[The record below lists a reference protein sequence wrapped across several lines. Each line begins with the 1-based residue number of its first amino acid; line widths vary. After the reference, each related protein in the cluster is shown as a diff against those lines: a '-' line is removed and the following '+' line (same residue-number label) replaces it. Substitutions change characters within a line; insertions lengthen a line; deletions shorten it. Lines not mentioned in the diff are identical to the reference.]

1 MSGIVTGTLPFI
13 YKSLYGYVL
22 FSFDKRKIVVNINKR
37 NRVEL
42 CKKSKFNKNRKKCLQ
57 KLFNMLLCGCNKGT
71 EYSRKGFEVSAVHSK
86 CITVRVKRHLPVIL
100 KKYFFKGVVRK
111 CLNL

>member
-1 MSGIVTGTLPFI
+1 
-13 YKSLYGYVL
+13 
-22 FSFDKRKIVVNINKR
+22 
-37 NRVEL
+37 
-42 CKKSKFNKNRKKCLQ
+42 
-57 KLFNMLLCGCNKGT
+57 MLLCGCNKGT